1 MMYFG
6 SQQLNPP
13 EENPTH
19 RLWKFRDL
27 KIYSS
32 TEWLADNKKK
42 YRQVFDRYETT
53 YVYAE
58 LSFYNKNFDIED
70 WEIKVELRCFAV
82 KKQKKQICALAFT
95 RKVSKYD
102 PVGYVREGWG
112 NKQEGLFWKKGAYY
126 WEAWIEGE
134 KVATRYFYIED
145 GGRPIERQN
154 NPYCQITSLR
164 LYEGPYDDL
173 PEADRRYMRRFLGD
187 ETRYIYAEI
196 TLKNLL
202 LTRPWQCE
210 LFIKFYNDARELKGQ
225 VVRLHRVE
233 KGDEVVKIT
242 AGWGSNVKG
251 SWRNDH
257 YTVEV
262 VFMEHLLAVLPF
274 EVSSEWEEGNNPVWL
289 PYATAPLLQPSE
301 ESEPFEQ
308 VLQRLD
314 ALIGLTEI
322 KQKVREH
329 AQYLKFLRLRR
340 EKGFQEK
347 EELNIHSAFVGNP
360 GTGKTTVARMMGQL
374 YRSMG
379 LLSKGHVKEVD
390 RSDLVGEYIGQT
402 APKVKEAIEA
412 ARGGILFI
420 DEAYSLARSPED
432 NKDFGKEVIEMLV
445 KEMSNGPGD
454 LAVIVAGYPREMKTF
469 LDSNPGLRSRF
480 KMNFEFRDYLPQ
492 ELIRIAEYACQEKE
506 ITLDEGAK
514 ALLNEYIT
522 EAYRRR
528 DRTFGNARFVNDLLD
543 KAKIQL
549 ALRLMADPNVRDM
562 PPETLRLV
570 TREDMAKVQAMPP
583 QRTTPHIPIDVV
595 LLQQALHELDSLIG
609 MQDIKKDIR
618 EMVEVV
624 RFYRETGRDV
634 LGRFFLHTVFVGN
647 PGTGKTTVA
656 RILTKIYKALG
667 ILERGHMIE
676 TDRQGLVA
684 GYVGQTALKTAERI
698 EEAMGGVLFIDE
710 AYALTHTGRS
720 AQGDFGD
727 EAIQTLLKRMEDNRG
742 EFFVFVAGYPEQM
755 EAFLKANPGLASR
768 FDKILRFEDYS
779 PEELLEI
786 ALHMFQQENYRV
798 DERARE
804 HLGKYLNFLYQMR
817 DRYFGNARAVRQVVL
832 EAIKNQN
839 LRLAQSHTDQPTSP
853 DEQHTILLDD
863 VASFTLDK
871 SKLYL
876 YQRRSIGFSH
886 S

>member
-1 MMYFG
+1 MYFG

-19 RLWKFRDL
+19 KLWKFRDL

-58 LSFYNKNFDIED
+58 LSFFNKNFDIED
-70 WEIKVELRCFAV
+70 WEVKVELRCYAV
-82 KKQKKQICALAFT
+82 RKQKKEICALHFT

-102 PVGYVREGWG
+102 PIGYVREGWG
-112 NKQEGLFWKKGAYY
+112 NKQEGAFWKKGAYY

-134 KVATRYFYIED
+134 KVATRYFYIEE
-145 GGRPIERQN
+145 GGRPVTRQD

-173 PEADRRYMRRFLGD
+173 PESDRRYMRRFLGD
-187 ETRYIYAEI
+187 ETRYIYAEV
-196 TLKNLL
+196 TLQNHLL
-202 LTRPWQCE
+202 SRPWQCE

-233 KGDEVVKIT
+233 KGEEVIKVT

-274 EVSSEWEEGNNPVWL
+274 EVGDEWEEGNNPVWL
-289 PYATAPLLQPSE
+289 PYGTAPLMPVSE
-301 ESEPFEQ
+301 ENEKFEA

-329 AQYLKFLRLRR
+329 AQYLKFLQLRR

-347 EELNIHSAFVGNP
+347 EELNIHSVFVGNP

-480 KMNFEFRDYLPQ
+480 KMHFEFRDYLPQ

-506 ITLDEGAK
+506 IELDEGAK
-514 ALLNEYIT
+514 ALLSEYIV

-528 DRTFGNARFVNDLLD
+528 DRSFGNARFVNDLLD

-549 ALRLMADPNVRDM
+549 ALRLMADPHVRDM
-562 PPETLRLV
+562 TPEALRLI
-570 TREDMAKVQAMPP
+570 TREDMEKVQALP
-583 QRTTPHIPIDVV
+583 QRRTPPHIPIDHA
-595 LLQQALHELDSLIG
+595 LLQLALHELDSLIG

-634 LGRFFLHTVFVGN
+634 LGRFYLHTVFVGN

-656 RILTKIYKALG
+656 RILAKIYKALG
-667 ILERGHMIE
+667 ILERGHMVE

-684 GYVGQTALKTAERI
+684 GYVGQTAIKTTERI

-710 AYALTHTGRS
+710 AYALTQSGRGT
-720 AQGDFGD
+720 QGDFGD
-727 EAIQTLLKRMEDNRG
+727 EAIQALLKRMEDSRG

-804 HLGKYLNFLYQMR
+804 HLGKYLTFLYDLR

-839 LRLAQSHTDQPTSP
+839 LRLAQRPADQPASA

-863 VASFTLDK
+863 VASFVLDK
-871 SKLYL
+871 SKLTL
-876 YQRRSIGFSH
+876 YQRRGIGF
-886 S
+886 